1 MDKATIIGLI
11 LSWASLVVSVILEEL
26 HKGKTIGDI
35 HVAAYFLAGP
45 AVLVFGGSFGA
56 TLIGLSGREIK
67 ELPAK
72 LKVAFF
78 RKTHDVEALIK
89 QLLDFAVRARRDG
102 ILALENDIDGLGDP
116 FMKKGFQLA
125 IDGADLDNIHEILE
139 QDLSKVK
146 LWYKEGEEFCKQM
159 GGFFPTLGVIGTVMG
174 LISMLSNLEDA
185 ASMGPAIAAAFIA
198 TLYGVCA
205 ANIVFLP
212 LANKIKNV
220 GAQEIMVRKVVLEGV
235 LSIQSGASIRI
246 TESRLRALVGE
257 DKAGE
262 TKKGKE

>member
-125 IDGADLDNIHEILE
+125 IDGADEVDPSFQLIKGGGACHVQEKLVARRAAWVAPPPRFERGYGWMFSRHIL
-139 QDLSKVK
+139 QADDGCDFD
-146 LWYKEGEEFCKQM
+146 Y
-159 GGFFPTLGVIGTVMG
+159 
-174 LISMLSNLEDA
+174 LET
-185 ASMGPAIAAAFIA
+185 SF
-198 TLYGVCA
+198 
-205 ANIVFLP
+205 
-212 LANKIKNV
+212 
-220 GAQEIMVRKVVLEGV
+220 GAP
-235 LSIQSGASIRI
+235 
-246 TESRLRALVGE
+246 VGE
-257 DKAGE
+257 PDIF
-262 TKKGKE
+262 